1 LACSRLPP
9 VIPDIKYATSGDLQ
23 IAYQVVGD
31 GPVDVVLGFDW
42 GSNIE
47 LVWEHPQTERFL
59 RRVASYGRLLLFDMR
74 GSGCRTLS
82 RTCHRWRSG
91 WTTSA
96 RCWVG
101 SALSVRHWS
110 GMVTPGSCACWSRPR
125 IPTACRRWSP

>member
-1 LACSRLPP
+1 MEHVPELAGGGGLLQNSP

-31 GPVDVVLGFDW
+31 GPVDVALAFDW

-82 RTCHRWRSG
+82 RTCHRWRNG
-91 WTTSA
+91 WTASA
-96 RCWVG
+96 R
-101 SALSVRHWS
+101 
-110 GMVTPGSCACWSRPR
+110 
-125 IPTACRRWSP
+125 